1 MKKGWKLIL
10 SIYGC
15 ILIMTVILLSIFGN
29 YQRKMAKQDLGVID
43 DDIDYKYHYV
53 FISGQKN
60 VSFWNGIYKAAK
72 ERGKELGIYVEQL
85 GSLMTEGYSIE
96 EQLEIAIAS
105 KVDGIMIE
113 PNGEEEVIQLIN
125 KAGEN
130 NIPVVTLLE
139 DAANTNRISF
149 IGVSSYDQGRV
160 IGNQII
166 ELVKEDPSV
175 RNVTVLTNEGKN
187 ESAQEMVYG
196 AILEQV
202 KSLNLQTN
210 ILAING
216 DSIFGAAEDIRNII
230 MEEEAP
236 DLLICLNPSDTLAA
250 YQGVVDYNKVGKVKI
265 IGFYDTELIP
275 SAIEK
280 RIVQSA
286 VQINGAQ
293 IGIYGVEAIHEYINN
308 NRVSEFFPVDIQM
321 VTETIQSDRL
331 EEVSE

>member
-15 ILIMTVILLSIFGN
+15 ILIMTVILLVIFGN

-43 DDIDYKYHYV
+43 DDIDYKYHFV

-60 VSFWNGIYKAAK
+60 VSFWNGIYMAAK
-72 ERGKELGIYVEQL
+72 DRGKELGIYVEQL

-113 PNGEEEVIQLIN
+113 PNGGEEVIRLIN
-125 KAGEN
+125 QAGEN
-130 NIPVVTLLE
+130 NIPVVTLLD

-149 IGVSSYDQGRV
+149 IGVSSYDEGRA

-166 ELVKEDPSV
+166 KLVKEDASV
-175 RNVTVLTNEGKN
+175 KNVTVLTSEERK
-187 ESAQEMVYG
+187 ESVQDMVYT

-202 KSLNLQTN
+202 KPLNLQMN
-210 ILAING
+210 NLAING
-216 DSIFGAAEDIRNII
+216 ESSLRAAEDIRNII
-230 MEEEAP
+230 MEDEAP

-250 YQGVVDYNKVGKVKI
+250 YQGVVDYNMVGKVKI

-275 SAIEK
+275 SAVEK
-280 RIVQSA
+280 GIVQSA

-293 IGIYGVEAIHEYINN
+293 MGIYGVEAIHEYINN
-308 NRVSEFFPVDIQM
+308 NRVSEFFPVDIQI
-321 VTETIQSDRL
+321 VTEAIQAAGL
-331 EEVSE
+331 EEVTE